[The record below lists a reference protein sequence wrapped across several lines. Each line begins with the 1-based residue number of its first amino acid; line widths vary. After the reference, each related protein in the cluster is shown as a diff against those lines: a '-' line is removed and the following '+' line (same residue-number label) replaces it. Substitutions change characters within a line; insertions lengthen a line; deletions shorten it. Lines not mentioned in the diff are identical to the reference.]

1 VTLPY
6 KPSLKKPARQLRSN
20 QTDAEQKLWQRLRRK
35 QLGVTFNRQKPLGPY
50 IVDFYC
56 HAARLRGVGCH
67 RLRSR
72 AAHAERDALRDA
84 HLQRMGL
91 VVLRFDNLQILNET
105 ETVLESIFRRVQ
117 EQIG

>member
-56 HAARLRGVGCH
+56 HAARLVIEVDGSQH
-67 RLRSR
+67 LE